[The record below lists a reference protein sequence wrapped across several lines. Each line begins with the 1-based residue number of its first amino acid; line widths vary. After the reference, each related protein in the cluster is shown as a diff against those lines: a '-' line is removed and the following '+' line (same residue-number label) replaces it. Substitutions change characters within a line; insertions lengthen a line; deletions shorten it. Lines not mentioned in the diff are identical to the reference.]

1 MKQKKI
7 MNLWQFILL
16 LLLSVVILATAFLPA
31 YHIDSDALKKGM
43 ENAQIEEDFYK
54 NDKARDKDIK
64 KYTKKFDKEL
74 KREKKENGTDN
85 KSISTLKLMT
95 SSLTDICYNGKYD
108 ADYAKSDM
116 GKKTYDALNKKHKMT
131 RVLLWLVYGLALA
144 VILTTILGYGLKLNK
159 YVPLANN
166 VAYGIF
172 ATMAFAILQFATIS
186 GVKKETGKLT
196 KQLIDMKLNNID
208 SDKIAPSFL
217 AVAFL
222 VGMSVAAVFLL
233 VSIVSM
239 FVGGQAEADMGEQ
252 EYADDWNSGWDQ
264 GWNASGMEDMM
275 ATKGAGYS
283 GDVQGVSPFDEP
295 VQAFNESGQPQPQ
308 PQEPPQ
314 QEMSSLEKTVPL
326 QHMEVPP
333 QEPVK
338 KPAAKNG
345 KVRCTKGETSGVPG
359 YALPQDRKVI
369 VGKSPHQ
376 ANLVIINNARVSN
389 IHCSIRYNA
398 EANAYR
404 IKDHSTN
411 GTFVNGAR
419 LPREQMVEYPAG
431 TVLSLADGSV
441 EITLG

>member
-7 MNLWQFILL
+7 MDLWQFVLL

-43 ENAQIEEDFYK
+43 EDAQIEEDFYK
-54 NDKARDKDIK
+54 NDKARDKAIK

-108 ADYAKSDM
+108 EGYAKTDM
-116 GKKTYDALNKKHKMT
+116 GKKTYNALNKKHKMT

-159 YVPLANN
+159 YIPLINN

-196 KQLIDMKLNNID
+196 KQFIDMKLKNID
-208 SDKIAPSFL
+208 SDKIAPSFV

-222 VGMSVAAVFLL
+222 VGMCVAAVFLI
-233 VSIVSM
+233 VSAVSM
-239 FVGGQAEADMGEQ
+239 FVGGQAEAAAGEQ
-252 EYADDWNSGWDQ
+252 EYVDDWDSGWNQ
-264 GWNASGMEDMM
+264 GWDSQGMDDTLV
-275 ATKGAGYS
+275 TKGAGYS

-295 VQAFNESGQPQPQ
+295 GQAFNEPGQPQ
-308 PQEPPQ
+308 ETLQ
-314 QEMSSLEKTVPL
+314 QEMSSLEKTVPM
-326 QHMEVPP
+326 QHLEVPP

-345 KVRCTKGETSGVPG
+345 KVRCTKGATSGVPG

-376 ANLVIINNARVSN
+376 ANLVIINNNRISN
-389 IHCSIRYNA
+389 VHCSIRYNA
-398 EANAYR
+398 QTNTYQ

-411 GTFVNGAR
+411 GTYVNGAR
-419 LPREQMVEYPAG
+419 LPKDQLAEYPAG